1 MGLIR
6 YAKHTGHNPRE
17 VVLLKGRPCI
27 WSRCAFCDYTDDN
40 TADDQWIERVAEECL
55 ARVTGEFGRLQVVNS
70 GSIQELPRS
79 VWERLRN
86 LIAEKRISQFFT
98 ESYWAYRKEYAS
110 TRAFFQVDTHLFL
123 GVETFDD
130 GLRNGVL
137 NKSMHWSGPDEVA
150 ALTDSICLMIG
161 FKGQTPATIRRDIEI
176 LRTKFKYGIINLFTE
191 NRLNQGLMDTEI
203 KDWFRD
209 EFSGLAD
216 EPNIDILWNNTDL
229 GVG

>member
-1 MGLIR
+1 
-6 YAKHTGHNPRE
+6 
-17 VVLLKGRPCI
+17 
-27 WSRCAFCDYTDDN
+27 
-40 TADDQWIERVAEECL
+40 
-55 ARVTGEFGRLQVVNS
+55 
-70 GSIQELPRS
+70 
-79 VWERLRN
+79 
-86 LIAEKRISQFFT
+86 
-98 ESYWAYRKEYAS
+98 
-110 TRAFFQVDTHLFL
+110 
-123 GVETFDD
+123 
-130 GLRNGVL
+130 
-137 NKSMHWSGPDEVA
+137 
-150 ALTDSICLMIG
+150 MIG